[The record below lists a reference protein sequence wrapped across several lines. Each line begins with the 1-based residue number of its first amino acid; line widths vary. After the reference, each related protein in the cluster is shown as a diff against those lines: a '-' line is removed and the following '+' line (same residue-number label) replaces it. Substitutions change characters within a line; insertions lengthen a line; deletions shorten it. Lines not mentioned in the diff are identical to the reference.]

1 MVIVAF
7 FALTVSVAF
16 SPFVAT
22 MLPVPVSADIVNV
35 KSLYLSEFL
44 RSVTNC
50 SNELD
55 FAVVITVVSPSD
67 NVDERLVSLFVR
79 C

>member
-1 MVIVAF
+1 M
-7 FALTVSVAF
+7 VSVALF
-16 SPFVAT
+16 ALIFGVAFALLVAT

-35 KSLYLSEFL
+35 KSLYFSAFL

-55 FAVVITVVSPSD
+55 LAVVVTVVCPSD
-67 NVDERLVSLFVR
+67 NE
-79 C
+79 

>member
-1 MVIVAF
+1 MAVVLFPIVIAALFALIVGVAF
-7 FALTVSVAF
+7 ALL
-16 SPFVAT
+16 VAT

-35 KSLYLSEFL
+35 KSLYLSAFL

-55 FAVVITVVSPSD
+55 CAVVVTVVCPSD
-67 NVDERLVSLFVR
+67 NV
-79 C
+79 